1 MTPARERAKASSMI
15 RNQKD
20 NIDSQLINISF
31 MGREKAQDL
40 TFSAADKPI
49 LETDLK
55 ENKGT
60 DRKEHVDRHSDA
72 FL

>member
-49 LETDLK
+49 LEIDL
-55 ENKGT
+55 
-60 DRKEHVDRHSDA
+60 
-72 FL
+72 